1 MSKRFLISISLAA
14 SLLLL
19 ATSVQGHRAALDDD
33 EVLAASDLTGSQPI
47 DDLKLQGEGLTDS
60 DKEYIEIP

>member
-33 EVLAASDLTGSQPI
+33 EVLAASDLTGS
-47 DDLKLQGEGLTDS
+47 
-60 DKEYIEIP
+60 